1 MLKPSH
7 SVTTQ
12 PEKCREQT
20 FHQFTLTS
28 FLKRSHVNLKIGN
41 VWNGP
46 NQLLLLKLNLKQL
59 KTILTY
65 IYGQTPGDG
74 EGQEAWHVTVL
85 EVAKNHT
92 WLGDWTLPPPP
103 SCTPTTSCSS
113 HVHLSAQGE
122 QRKQKSCEVRLQRR
136 WYQDLL
142 SQRKQGSSHFVAF
155 PSLPPMTSCQEP
167 EKPHWSVHV
176 VPSWWSQT

>member
-1 MLKPSH
+1 MNIHGISDAEVEAPNFWPPDGKSWL
-7 SVTTQ
+7 
-12 PEKCREQT
+12 
-20 FHQFTLTS
+20 
-28 FLKRSHVNLKIGN
+28 IGKDPD
-41 VWNGP
+41 VGKDWKGEG
-46 NQLLLLKLNLKQL
+46 KGMTVDEITEWHHWFKQHEP
-59 KTILTY
+59 
-65 IYGQTPGDG
+65 GQTPGDG